1 MQATRAD
8 LDGQIKSHSAINLK
22 TLNLGLLYQGAN
34 TVMKEIQSKK
44 NRNNVIL
51 AVLCSICIFLI
62 IVYTR

>member
-8 LDGQIKSHSAINLK
+8 LDSQIRSHTAINLK

-34 TVMKEIQSKK
+34 SVMKQIQSKK

-51 AVLCSICIFLI
+51 AVFCSICIFLI
-62 IVYTR
+62 IVYSR